1 MLRKEDFDGLDD
13 LDLDAYLQ
21 RIGYRGSL
29 TPELETLHGLHFSH
43 ATSIPFENLD
53 VLLGR
58 PISLELSDIQ
68 DKLVYGVRGGYCFEQ
83 NRLLAAALMR
93 IGFQVTGLS
102 GRVRR
107 GSPAIRPRTHMIL
120 SVAVDGESWLAD
132 VGFGSEGLLFPVP
145 LKNFEA
151 IQQHAWTYR
160 LVREGDLHVLQTLY
174 DEGWFDLYAF
184 TLEPQYHVDYMM
196 GNYYTY
202 SHPRSPFTN
211 TLLVQRTTADVRIIL
226 LNRQR
231 LTARAGVKE
240 IQTLTDDAALLDVLR
255 ADFGLSFPDGTRF
268 NFVERE
274 NPLS

>member
-1 MLRKEDFDGLDD
+1 MLRKEDFEGLDD

-21 RIGYRGSL
+21 RIGYRGQL
-29 TPELETLHGLHFSH
+29 VPDLETLHGLHFAH

-68 DKLVYGVRGGYCFEQ
+68 NKLVYKSRGGYCFEQ

-93 IGFQVTGLS
+93 IGFRVTGLS

-120 SVAVDGESWLAD
+120 SVDVDDEPWLAD

-145 LKNFEA
+145 LNKFDP
-151 IQQHAWTYR
+151 IQQHFWTYR
-160 LVREGDLHVLQTLY
+160 LAREGDLYVLQTLY

-184 TLEPQYHVDYMM
+184 TLEPQYHVDYLMA
-196 GNYYTY
+196 NYYTY

-255 ADFGLSFPDGTRF
+255 TDFGLSFPDGTQF